1 MILINKE
8 KVEDLIYKQLEN
20 DLSKDKSI
28 RELLKEII
36 DLKYYDFAY
45 LNLPVNDIID
55 QCMKVQE
62 YLILKHK
69 LKEFIKMIENLP
81 DDTNKGSIWKKVF
94 NNRLGEELKEIV
106 L

>member
-8 KVEDLIYKQLEN
+8 KVEDLLYKQLEN
-20 DLSKDKSI
+20 NLSKEESI
-28 RELLKEII
+28 MYLLKDIK

-55 QCMKVQE
+55 QCMKVQD

-69 LKEFIKMIENLP
+69 LKEFVKMNESLSE
-81 DDTNKGSIWKKVF
+81 DTEKGKFLKLAF
-94 NNRLGEELKEIV
+94 NNKLGEELKEII

>member
-1 MILINKE
+1 MILISKE
-8 KVEDLIYKQLEN
+8 KVEDLLYKQLESN
-20 DLSKDKSI
+20 LSKEESI
-28 RELLKEII
+28 RYLLKDIK

-45 LNLPVNDIID
+45 LKLPVNDIID

-62 YLILKHK
+62 YLILKYK
-69 LKEFIKMIENLP
+69 LKQFIKMIEELP

-94 NNRLGEELKEIV
+94 NNKLGEEIKEMV